1 MDDDE
6 KKTAKDHALPTDN
19 TREFYKMQAV
29 LKYYRDYVTIFER
42 ENSQKTG
49 VH

>member
-1 MDDDE
+1 MDDE
-6 KKTAKDHALPTDN
+6 KKTAIDQALPTDN
-19 TREFYKMQAV
+19 TREFYKMRAA
-29 LKYYRDYVTIFER
+29 LMYFRDYVTIFER

>member
-1 MDDDE
+1 MDNE
-6 KKTAKDHALPTDN
+6 KKTAIDEARPTDN
-19 TREFYKMQAV
+19 TREFYKQQEA

-42 ENSQKTG
+42 ENSQNTQ